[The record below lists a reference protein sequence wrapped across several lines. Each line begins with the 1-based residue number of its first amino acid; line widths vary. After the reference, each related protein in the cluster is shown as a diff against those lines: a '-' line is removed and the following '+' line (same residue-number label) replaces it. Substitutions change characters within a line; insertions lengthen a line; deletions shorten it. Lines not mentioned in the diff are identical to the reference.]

1 MDFPK
6 QVFAPSDGKC
16 LLSELHKTCCIPGTS
31 TVKMSWQKAKRESKD
46 DSVGDMKHG
55 RKKRERLF
63 KKRFSALNFFSGPSK
78 SKLNPYI
85 PPFPHKPSSHTL

>member
-1 MDFPK
+1 MNL
-6 QVFAPSDGKC
+6 PSPALIC
-16 LLSELHKTCCIPGTS
+16 FIVAVI
-31 TVKMSWQKAKRESKD
+31 VKMSWQKAKRESKD

-78 SKLNPYI
+78 SKL
-85 PPFPHKPSSHTL
+85 